1 MDGTPSS
8 VVGRIC
14 GLNEEY
20 EEEEEES
27 STDSDCEVV
36 PPPSKKQ
43 QVEKK
48 KNYKQNYRKQ
58 WEKYQMFKGWLE
70 QVKGKPD
77 KAYCKVCKKE
87 LAVTVTAL
95 KKHSRAQYHV
105 QRVGELI
112 DPTLVRI
119 DAVLVDQTMERNV
132 RDAELRATAFLSEH
146 DLSFNLMDHLSDLLP
161 ILCPDSKIAVNF
173 KCKRTKMKCVVKN
186 ALASHYHTKLVE
198 LLNKSYFSVIID
210 ETTDISV

>member
-1 MDGTPSS
+1 MDGTQSS

-27 STDSDCEVV
+27 STDSECEVV

-87 LAVTVTAL
+87 LAA
-95 KKHSRAQYHV
+95 K
-105 QRVGELI
+105 
-112 DPTLVRI
+112 
-119 DAVLVDQTMERNV
+119 
-132 RDAELRATAFLSEH
+132 
-146 DLSFNLMDHLSDLLP
+146 LL
-161 ILCPDSKIAVNF
+161 L
-173 KCKRTKMKCVVKN
+173 
-186 ALASHYHTKLVE
+186 
-198 LLNKSYFSVIID
+198 
-210 ETTDISV
+210 